1 MRRILQLVWIILI
14 IGCSKDKDSVP
25 TGNSLNQDSTFVLQ
39 ASMANYTAIQ
49 FCHIA
54 ITVSS
59 DSAIQAF
66 SDLIVTEH
74 TDYRQMLIALSDSLT
89 LHVADSLNPSHLAL
103 RNFMITISGR
113 EFDSTFIHNQ
123 VLDLES
129 AISLHQTE
137 ISSGGN
143 AQVKAFATNYL
154 LEIQEQKIWADSIAA
169 NY

>member
-1 MRRILQLVWIILI
+1 
-14 IGCSKDKDSVP
+14 
-25 TGNSLNQDSTFVLQ
+25 
-39 ASMANYTAIQ
+39 
-49 FCHIA
+49 
-54 ITVSS
+54 
-59 DSAIQAF
+59 
-66 SDLIVTEH
+66 
-74 TDYRQMLIALSDSLT
+74 MLIALSDSLT

-154 LEIQEQKIWADSIAA
+154 TEIQEQKIWADSIAA